1 MFRLAHDPCC
11 FFVISSYLRFI
22 NFIFRLL
29 SQFNE
34 NFNLDFEIFGLDPR
48 AKKSL

>member
-11 FFVISSYLRFI
+11 FFVIII